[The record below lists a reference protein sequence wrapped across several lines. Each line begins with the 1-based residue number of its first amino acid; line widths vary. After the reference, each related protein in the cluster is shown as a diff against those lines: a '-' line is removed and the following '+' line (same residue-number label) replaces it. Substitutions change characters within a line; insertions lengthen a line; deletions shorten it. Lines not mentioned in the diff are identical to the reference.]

1 MNLIGY
7 VRVSRTAGRAG
18 ESFTSPTTQRR
29 RIKAAAAAQ
38 GHTVIEWVEEFDQS
52 GGREDRPKF
61 QAALKAV
68 ENREADGIAV
78 AYLSRFARSV
88 SGAARALERI
98 EAADGIL
105 VAADLG
111 MDTSTSTGR
120 LMRTVL
126 FALAEFE
133 LDQIRETTQASRENA
148 IERGVHICRVPTT
161 GYERGEGKRLELDPV
176 AAPVVRELF
185 RLKAVGATWS
195 ALCAFMDERLPRPN
209 GTHWTRSTLAGIIA
223 SRTYLGEAFAG
234 DVVKRGA
241 HPELVDR
248 ATWEAAQSSGKRPQR
263 RAGAALLQGLAR
275 CAACGHTLT
284 RMSDGKRGYMNYEC
298 RKRHSG
304 GICAEPTKMSVRR
317 LDDHVEEAFL
327 EWLEREQIAVEAT
340 ASTDDEVVALVEA
353 VEAAEV
359 ELREYRDAQL
369 ISLIGR
375 DAFAEGL
382 EQRQRR
388 LEEARAELE
397 QARRAT
403 IALPIGPQK
412 LIDLWPDL
420 STDEKHAFLSAAID
434 AVAVRR
440 ADLPGKGSSVP
451 ARVHIFWRG
460 QAPVDLPGRGSL
472 AIRSLDWRPNES
484 GLAAAH

>member
-7 VRVSRTAGRAG
+7 LRVSRMAGRDDETAL
-18 ESFTSPTTQRR
+18 TLRDQRR
-29 RIKAAAAAQ
+29 RIKAAATAH
-38 GHTVIEWVEEFDQS
+38 GHAIIGWRKDLDQS
-52 GGREDRPKF
+52 GGREDRPDF
-61 QAALKAV
+61 QAALEAV
-68 ENREADGIAV
+68 ENGEADGIAV

-88 SGAARALERI
+88 AIAARSIERLEAVGGVLL
-98 EAADGIL
+98 AAD
-105 VAADLG
+105 VG
-111 MDTSTSTGR
+111 MDTSTSQGK
-120 LMRTVL
+120 LMRNVI
-126 FALAEFE
+126 FSLAEFE
-133 LDQIRETTQASRENA
+133 LDQIRERSQANRED
-148 IERGVHICRVPTT
+148 IIGRGVHICRVPPT
-161 GYERGEGKRLELDPV
+161 GYVRGKDKRLELDPAV
-176 AAPVVRELF
+176 APVVRELF
-185 RLKAVGATWS
+185 RRRADGATWS
-195 ALCAFMDERLPRPN
+195 ALCAFMDERLPRPD

-248 ATWEAAQSSGKRPQR
+248 ATWEAGQSSGKRPPR

-340 ASTDDEVVALVEA
+340 ASNDEAVALVEA

-375 DAFAEGL
+375 DAFTEGL

-388 LEEARAELE
+388 LDEARAELE

-403 IALPIGPQK
+403 VALPIGPQK

-420 STDEKHAFLSAAID
+420 STDEKHGFLSAAID

-451 ARVHIFWRG
+451 ARVHMFWRG